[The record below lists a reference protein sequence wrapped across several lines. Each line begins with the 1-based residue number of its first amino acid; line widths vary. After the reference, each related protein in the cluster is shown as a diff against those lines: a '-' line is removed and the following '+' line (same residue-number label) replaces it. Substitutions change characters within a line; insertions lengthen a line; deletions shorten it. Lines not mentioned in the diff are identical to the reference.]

1 MTARTPPRPHSVVG
15 ALRKGLRDAREAKSA
30 VWQRLKSSMWPV
42 VQQTV
47 AATVAWWIAVHFIE
61 HHEPIFAPITT
72 IVALNTTRG
81 GRGTNAVRFVLGVI
95 AGVFAAQLAVAV
107 LGPGYLTVAV
117 AVFLAILAALLFGG
131 VRVTM
136 AQAGVSAIIAVATG
150 SSTGSDRVVDAVLG
164 GAVALVFSQL
174 LFPAHPLGALRR
186 AESAILRNLA
196 HALALT
202 AEVVEHEGS
211 RGSEWT
217 WEHLLAA
224 YRRLVDLGEAR
235 DNADTAARRS
245 PLWWGRRQPIEW
257 ESAYAARL
265 DLLGN
270 SCLTLTRTATEL
282 PPGQRSALS
291 PVVREL
297 SETLRSLAACPG
309 DRDERQRAAERAVAA
324 AARVT
329 GPGPGSGSD
338 SGQGTASEP
347 GAGSVPGSGPDPGMR
362 HGSRP
367 VPGLAPAEGAELLVA
382 RAGVR
387 MVVFDILVFVG
398 VEGGADEDAHVGPRT
413 GTGAGSDE
421 AAGKVLEGAADVRVS
436 SPPEL
441 RRPARLP
448 FRLPFNG

>member
-1 MTARTPPRPHSVVG
+1 MNARTSPRPHSVAG
-15 ALRKGLRDAREAKSA
+15 TLRKGLREARAATSA
-30 VWQRLKSSMWPV
+30 AWQRLKSSMWPV

-47 AATVAWWIAVHFIE
+47 AATVAWWIAAHFID
-61 HHEPIFAPITT
+61 HHQPIFAPITT

-95 AGVFAAQLAVAV
+95 AGVFAAQLTVAV
-107 LGPGYLTVAV
+107 LGPGYPTVAV

-150 SSTGSDRVVDAVLG
+150 TSTGTDRVVDAVLG

-174 LFPAHPLGALRR
+174 LFPAHPLAALRR

-196 HALALT
+196 HALTLT
-202 AEVVEHEGS
+202 AEVVEHGDS
-211 RGSEWT
+211 RGSQWT

-224 YRRLVDLGEAR
+224 YQRLVDLGEAR
-235 DNADTAARRS
+235 DNADTVARRS
-245 PLWWGRRQPIEW
+245 PLWWGQRQPIER

-297 SETLRSLAACPG
+297 SETLRSLAASPG
-309 DRDERQRAAERAVAA
+309 DRAERQRAAERAVAV

-329 GPGPGSGSD
+329 GPGSESEQRPEPD
-338 SGQGTASEP
+338 S
-347 GAGSVPGSGPDPGMR
+347 GAGSVRPPAPGPGTR
-362 HGSRP
+362 HDSSP
-367 VPGLAPAEGAELLVA
+367 VPGPAPAEGVELLVA

-398 VEGGADEDAHVGPRT
+398 VEGDADEQAGVGART
-413 GTGAGSDE
+413 GAGTGSDE
-421 AAGKVLEGAADVRVS
+421 AAERVLSGAADVRVS
-436 SPPEL
+436 APPEL
-441 RRPARLP
+441 RWPAHLP
-448 FRLPFNG
+448 FRLPSNG

>member
-1 MTARTPPRPHSVVG
+1 MQ
-15 ALRKGLRDAREAKSA
+15 KWLRDAREAKSA
-30 VWQRLKSSMWPV
+30 AWQRLKSSMWPV

-47 AATVAWWIAVHFIE
+47 AATVAWWIAAHYIE
-61 HHEPIFAPITT
+61 HHQPIFAPITT

-95 AGVFAAQLAVAV
+95 AGVFAAQLTVAV

-164 GAVALVFSQL
+164 GSVALVFSQL
-174 LFPAHPLGALRR
+174 LFPAHPLAALRR

-245 PLWWGRRQPIEW
+245 PLWWGRRRPIEW

-282 PPGQRSALS
+282 PPGQRYALS

-297 SETLRSLAACPG
+297 SDTLRSLAASPG
-309 DRDERQRAAERAVAA
+309 DRDERQRAAERAVAV

-329 GPGPGSGSD
+329 GPRADPDSD
-338 SGQGTASEP
+338 SEQGPASEP
-347 GAGSVPGSGPDPGMR
+347 GAGSVPGDPDPGTG
-362 HGSRP
+362 HGSSP
-367 VPGLAPAEGAELLVA
+367 VPGPAPAEGAELLVA

-398 VEGGADEDAHVGPRT
+398 VEGDADEDAGVGPGT
-413 GTGAGSDE
+413 GAGAGSDE
-421 AAGKVLEGAADVRVS
+421 AAGKVLNGAADVRVS
-436 SPPEL
+436 APPEL
-441 RRPARLP
+441 RWTARLP